1 MKEIIELDVLN
12 IHVQN
17 QVLELENVINIST
30 ETDTNKR
37 LNNFSCCANKVDIG
51 ILCFATTFS

>member
-1 MKEIIELDVLN
+1 MIELDVLN